1 MHITYVL
8 FQKCHTFLQSPQKLC
23 ARLFSWVCECSK
35 SPPHHVNWFIFCF
48 IKDLIGLLY
57 FQIPAQTW
65 EILEEGLNPA
75 MDLKTPCTSVCRH
88 VFMGVYWKLNKAN
101 SRWGGFGILKISIL
115 NQLLTML
122 EPSTLVSVANVQPT
136 KQPFLDRATRT
147 DFL

>member
-1 MHITYVL
+1 MCYFKNVIL
-8 FQKCHTFLQSPQKLC
+8 FCSHHKNFVQDYFLEFVNAQNP
-23 ARLFSWVCECSK
+23 
-35 SPPHHVNWFIFCF
+35 PPHHVNWFIFCF